1 MNRYIY
7 HLCDTELMYELTF
20 VDKLQFKYNQNGEL
34 DVIIYKPGIQTGC
47 RESPGPQAG
56 EGTWSGAH

>member
-1 MNRYIY
+1 
-7 HLCDTELMYELTF
+7 MYELTF